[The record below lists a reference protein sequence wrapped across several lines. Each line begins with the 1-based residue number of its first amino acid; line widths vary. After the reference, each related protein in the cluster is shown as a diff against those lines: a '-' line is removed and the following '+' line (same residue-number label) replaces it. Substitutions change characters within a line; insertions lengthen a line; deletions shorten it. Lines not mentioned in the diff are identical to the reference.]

1 MVCISDFS
9 HISSQ
14 YTKNLCLKGLLF
26 IYGIVGKKQS
36 TRLPDGHFSILKL
49 FVASAK
55 FSWKKNIGPQK
66 MEQNCVI
73 TCDENS
79 IRVMERT
86 FVAP

>member
-1 MVCISDFS
+1 MYFR
-9 HISSQ
+9 
-14 YTKNLCLKGLLF
+14 LLTHF
-26 IYGIVGKKQS
+26 LPVYKELMFKRLAFYLWYCGKKQS